1 MSMTKEGVA
10 KLAAYLIVVFAF
22 SLTIVGWCWAQ
33 EEICILPTGTGE
45 VTYPPGWDASV
56 LALYT
61 SDDKVSRG
69 SQIAVWVESDSH
81 GCAPY
86 QWQVTGKG
94 FHFDSIAGPTT
105 EITRGDGE
113 TLQLWADNTACG
125 SATVTVVDSC
135 GNDEETS
142 IRQPYNGTWVQIHE
156 EYCGTVDSRA
166 GGCSCTDC
174 SEVVVG
180 GYRYKDCWFGGTT
193 AWMRYHGPTCSKWPY
208 TEDLSSS
215 NCGCPGFEY
224 PFGVVGLYDHFM
236 WEWKCN

>member
-1 MSMTKEGVA
+1 MRREGVA
-10 KLAAYLIVVFAF
+10 KQAAAFALVFAVA
-22 SLTIVGWCWAQ
+22 LGIGGWSWAQ
-33 EEICILPTGTGE
+33 EGICILPTGTGE
-45 VTYPPGWDASV
+45 VTYLPGWSGSV

-61 SDDKVSRG
+61 SDDWVSRG
-69 SQIAVWVESDSH
+69 SYIEVWVESSGH
-81 GCAPY
+81 GCPPY
-86 QWQVTGKG
+86 QWQVSGTG
-94 FHFDSIAGPTT
+94 FHFNNISGPTT
-105 EITRGDGE
+105 EITNGDGV
-113 TLQLWADNTACG
+113 TLQLWADNSACG
-125 SATVTVVDSC
+125 SATVTVVGNC
-135 GNDEETS
+135 GDNAEAS

-236 WEWKCN
+236 WEWRCN